1 LNINIFLIKNVIHM
15 NLNEAIE
22 KLSGLVSKFNAE
34 PTTEQTFID
43 AKLVDGTIIR
53 YESLEVGM
61 PLLVIDEAGN
71 ELPAPDGEH
80 ELEDGTK
87 ITVESGIIT
96 EIATKEEEAPE
107 VEEAPIEQPMAAVE
121 TVSKEDFETLK
132 TEVDNLKT
140 RFEEFTKTN
149 ETLTADNVALKEI
162 VKETFSIV
170 EKLAKV
176 PSDNPVTVRS
186 NNPFKKSVTREQEL
200 ESIINKFKNK

>member
-1 LNINIFLIKNVIHM
+1 M

-43 AKLVDGTIIR
+43 AKLMDGTIVR
-53 YESLEVGM
+53 YEKLEVGQT
-61 PLLVIDEAGN
+61 LFVIDEAGN
-71 ELPAPDGEH
+71 ELKAPTDTH
-80 ELEDGTK
+80 TLEDGTK
-87 ITVESGIIT
+87 VRVEEGIIV
-96 EIATKEEEAPE
+96 EIETKEEEAPE

-121 TVSKEDFETLK
+121 SVSKEDFEALK
-132 TEVDNLKT
+132 SEVENLKT
-140 RFEEFTKTN
+140 KFEEFTKTN
-149 ETLTADNVALKEI
+149 ETLSADNVAMKEI

-200 ESIINKFKNK
+200 ENLINKFKNK

>member
-1 LNINIFLIKNVIHM
+1 M

-43 AKLVDGTIIR
+43 AKLVDGTIVR
-53 YESLEVGM
+53 YESLEVGL
-61 PLLVIDEAGN
+61 PLMVIDEAGN

-80 ELEDGTK
+80 ELEDGTM

-96 EIATKEEEAPE
+96 EVATKSEEAPE
-107 VEEAPIEQPMAAVE
+107 EEMPIEQPMAAVE
-121 TVSKEDFETLK
+121 SVTKEDFEALK
-132 TEVDNLKT
+132 TEVDSLKT
-140 RFEEFTKTN
+140 KFEEFTKTN
-149 ETLTADNVALKEI
+149 ETLSADNVALKEI

-176 PSDNPVTVRS
+176 PSDNPVSVRS
-186 NNPFKKSVTREQEL
+186 NNPFKKTISREQEL

>member
-1 LNINIFLIKNVIHM
+1 M

-53 YESLEVGM
+53 YESLEVGL
-61 PLLVIDEAGN
+61 PLMVIDEAGN

-80 ELEDGTK
+80 ELEHGTML
-87 ITVESGIIT
+87 TVEGGIIT
-96 EIATKEEEAPE
+96 EVATKEEEAPE

-162 VKETFSIV
+162 VKDTFSIV

-176 PSDNPVTVRS
+176 PSDNPVSVRS

-200 ESIINKFKNK
+200 ETIINKFKNK

>member
-1 LNINIFLIKNVIHM
+1 M

-53 YESLEVGM
+53 YESLEVGL
-61 PLLVIDEAGN
+61 PLMVIDETGN

-80 ELEDGTK
+80 ELEDGTM
-87 ITVESGIIT
+87 ITVEGGIIT
-96 EIATKEEEAPE
+96 EVATKEEEAPE

-176 PSDNPVTVRS
+176 PSDNPVSVRS

>member
-1 LNINIFLIKNVIHM
+1 M

-43 AKLVDGTIIR
+43 AKLVDGTIVR
-53 YESLEVGM
+53 YESLEVGL
-61 PLLVIDEAGN
+61 PLMVIDEAGN

-80 ELEDGTK
+80 ELEDGTML
-87 ITVESGIIT
+87 TVEGGIIT
-96 EIATKEEEAPE
+96 EVATKEEEAPE

-132 TEVDNLKT
+132 SEVDNLKT

-176 PSDNPVTVRS
+176 PSDNPVSVRS
-186 NNPFKKSVTREQEL
+186 NNPFKKTISREQEL

>member
-1 LNINIFLIKNVIHM
+1 M

-22 KLSGLVSKFNAE
+22 KLSGLVSKFNADTTTE

-43 AKLVDGTIIR
+43 AKLMDGTIIR

-61 PLLVIDEAGN
+61 PLMVIDEAGN

-87 ITVESGIIT
+87 VTVESGIIT
-96 EIATKEEEAPE
+96 EIASKEEEMPE
-107 VEEAPIEQPMAAVE
+107 EEMPIEQPMASVE

-132 TEVDNLKT
+132 NEVADLKT
-140 RFEEFTKTN
+140 KFEEFSKTN
-149 ETLTADNVALKEI
+149 ETLSADNVAMKEI

-170 EKLAKV
+170 EKLAAI
-176 PSDNPVTVRS
+176 PTENPVSVRS
-186 NNPFKKSVTREQEL
+186 NNPFKKTITREQEIENL
-200 ESIINKFKNK
+200 INKFKNK

>member
-1 LNINIFLIKNVIHM
+1 M

-43 AKLVDGTIIR
+43 AKLMDGTIIR

-61 PLLVIDEAGN
+61 PLMVIDEAGN

-87 ITVESGIIT
+87 VTVESGIIT
-96 EIATKEEEAPE
+96 EVESKEEEAPE
-107 VEEAPIEQPMAAVE
+107 AEEAPIEQPMAAVE
-121 TVSKEDFETLK
+121 SVSKEDFESLK
-132 TEVDNLKT
+132 NEVSDLKSK
-140 RFEEFTKTN
+140 FEEFSKSN
-149 ETLTADNVALKEI
+149 ETLSADNIALKEI

-170 EKLAKV
+170 EKLANV
-176 PSDNPVTVRS
+176 PSENPVAIRS
-186 NNPFKKSVTREQEL
+186 NNPFKKSISREQEL
-200 ESIINKFKNK
+200 DNLINKFKNK

>member
-1 LNINIFLIKNVIHM
+1 M

-53 YESLEVGM
+53 YEKLEVGM

-87 ITVESGIIT
+87 VTVESGIIT

-107 VEEAPIEQPMAAVE
+107 VEEMPIEQPMAAVE
-121 TVSKEDFETLK
+121 TISKEEFEALKSEVDSLK
-132 TEVDNLKT
+132 TL
-140 RFEEFTKTN
+140 FEEFTKAN
-149 ETLTADNVALKEI
+149 ESLSADNVAMKEI

-176 PSDNPVTVRS
+176 PSDNPVSVRS
-186 NNPFKKSVTREQEL
+186 NNPFKKTISREQEL
-200 ESIINKFKNK
+200 ELIINKFKNK

>member
-1 LNINIFLIKNVIHM
+1 M

-34 PTTEQTFID
+34 PTTETKETFVD
-43 AKLVDGTIIR
+43 AKLMDGTIIR

-87 ITVESGIIT
+87 VTVETGIIT
-96 EIATKEEEAPE
+96 EVASKEEEAPE
-107 VEEAPIEQPMAAVE
+107 EKMPIEQPMAAVE

-132 TEVDNLKT
+132 NEVADLKSK
-140 RFEEFTKTN
+140 FEEFSIIN
-149 ETLTADNVALKEI
+149 EILSADNIAMKEI

-170 EKLAKV
+170 EKLANV
-176 PSDNPVTVRS
+176 PTENPVSVRS
-186 NNPFKKSVTREQEL
+186 NNPFKKSISREQEL
-200 ESIINKFKNK
+200 ENLINKFKNK

>member
-1 LNINIFLIKNVIHM
+1 M

-34 PTTEQTFID
+34 PTTETKETFID
-43 AKLVDGTIIR
+43 AKLMDGTIIR

-87 ITVESGIIT
+87 VTVEAGIIT
-96 EIATKEEEAPE
+96 EVASKEEEAPE
-107 VEEAPIEQPMAAVE
+107 AEEAPIEQPMAAVE

-132 TEVDNLKT
+132 SEVAELKT
-140 RFEEFTKTN
+140 KFEEFSTIN
-149 ETLTADNVALKEI
+149 ETLSADNIAMKEI

-170 EKLAKV
+170 EKLANV
-176 PSDNPVTVRS
+176 PTENPVSVRS
-186 NNPFKKSVTREQEL
+186 NNPFKKTISREQEL
-200 ESIINKFKNK
+200 ENLINKFKNK

>member
-1 LNINIFLIKNVIHM
+1 M

-22 KLSGLVSKFNAE
+22 KLSGLVSKFNADT
-34 PTTEQTFID
+34 TTETKETFID
-43 AKLVDGTIIR
+43 AKLIDGTIIR

-61 PLLVIDEAGN
+61 PLMVIDETGN

-87 ITVESGIIT
+87 VTVESGIIT
-96 EIATKEEEAPE
+96 EVASKEEEAPE
-107 VEEAPIEQPMAAVE
+107 EKMPIEQPMAAVE

-132 TEVDNLKT
+132 NEVADLKT
-140 RFEEFTKTN
+140 KFEEFSTIN
-149 ETLTADNVALKEI
+149 ETLSADNIAMKEI

-170 EKLAKV
+170 EKLANV
-176 PSDNPVTVRS
+176 PSQNPITVRS

-200 ESIINKFKNK
+200 ENLINKFKNK

>member
-1 LNINIFLIKNVIHM
+1 M

-43 AKLVDGTIIR
+43 AKLMDGTIIR

-87 ITVESGIIT
+87 VTVETGIIT
-96 EIATKEEEAPE
+96 EIASKAEEAPE
-107 VEEAPIEQPMAAVE
+107 AEEMPIEQPMAAVE
-121 TVSKEDFETLK
+121 SVSKKDFETLK
-132 TEVDNLKT
+132 NEVADLKT
-140 RFEEFTKTN
+140 KFEEFSTIN
-149 ETLTADNVALKEI
+149 ENLSADNIAMKEI

-170 EKLAKV
+170 EKLANV
-176 PSDNPVTVRS
+176 PTENPISVRS

-200 ESIINKFKNK
+200 ENLINKFKNK

>member
-1 LNINIFLIKNVIHM
+1 M

-43 AKLVDGTIIR
+43 AKLMDGTIVR
-53 YESLEVGM
+53 YEKLEVGM

-87 ITVESGIIT
+87 VTIEAGIIT
-96 EIATKEEEAPE
+96 EVASKEEEAPE
-107 VEEAPIEQPMAAVE
+107 AEEAPIEQPMAAVE
-121 TVSKEDFETLK
+121 SVSKEDFETLK
-132 TEVDNLKT
+132 NEVADLKSK
-140 RFEEFTKTN
+140 FEEFSTTN
-149 ETLTADNVALKEI
+149 ETLSADNIAMKEI

-170 EKLAKV
+170 EKLANV
-176 PSDNPVTVRS
+176 PSQNPITVRS

-200 ESIINKFKNK
+200 ENLINKFKNK

>member
-1 LNINIFLIKNVIHM
+1 M

-43 AKLVDGTIIR
+43 AKLVDGTIVR
-53 YESLEVGM
+53 YESLEVGL
-61 PLLVIDEAGN
+61 PLMVIDEAGN

-80 ELEDGTK
+80 ELEDGTML
-87 ITVESGIIT
+87 TVEGGIIT
-96 EIATKEEEAPE
+96 EVATKTEEAPE
-107 VEEAPIEQPMAAVE
+107 MEMPIEQPMAAVE
-121 TVSKEDFETLK
+121 SVSKEDFETLK

-176 PSDNPVTVRS
+176 PSDNPVSVRS
-186 NNPFKKSVTREQEL
+186 NNPFKKSISREQEL

>member
-1 LNINIFLIKNVIHM
+1 M

-43 AKLVDGTIIR
+43 AKLMDGTIIR

-87 ITVESGIIT
+87 VTVEDGIIT
-96 EIATKEEEAPE
+96 EVATKEEEAPE
-107 VEEAPIEQPMAAVE
+107 EEEAPIEQPMAAVE
-121 TVSKEDFETLK
+121 SVSKEDFETLK
-132 TEVDNLKT
+132 NEVADLKSK
-140 RFEEFTKTN
+140 FEEFSTTN
-149 ETLTADNVALKEI
+149 ETLSADNIAMKEI

-170 EKLAKV
+170 EKLANV
-176 PSDNPVTVRS
+176 PAENPVSVRS
-186 NNPFKKSVTREQEL
+186 NNPFKKTISREQEL
-200 ESIINKFKNK
+200 ENLINKFKNK